1 MIDKIKKLREQ
12 TGVSVMACR
21 KALADAG
28 GDPAEAVKI
37 LQKEG
42 IKIADKKSERKTKAG
57 VIDAYIHSNKKIG
70 ALVEIK
76 CETDFVARNK
86 DFQNFVHDIAMHIA
100 AMAPDAAADGQNFF
114 SQPFIKNP
122 GVTIE
127 DYLKETIQKFGE
139 NIEISRFERYE
150 IL

>member
-114 SQPFIKNP
+114 
-122 GVTIE
+122 
-127 DYLKETIQKFGE
+127 
-139 NIEISRFERYE
+139 
-150 IL
+150 